1 MQLLS
6 SMRAS
11 QRGQAQQN
19 ARWPAST
26 NPMHARFTCVIL
38 QPLPAR
44 ALRSELEGN
53 PGGAK
58 EHAGTRFVGYVLQ
71 GEPGWTSTGGPSTE
85 SGSSSKEKKKAA
97 STAVRG
103 EKLTRQ
109 AGEAILLH
117 SYDLKNKGGSYF
129 KDKRTE
135 NFAAIIPGMI
145 LTVRIFGDQLLKVL
159 EKQDEDLHVFDI
171 VSVELS
177 MKSMQSSAQELKLDV
192 KRLSPIPNGARL
204 LCGWNRLPATVE
216 QSSSRTITD
225 LLPADLVAN
234 MDQQMI
240 KGNLSQTV
248 HLVNVP
254 LVQTNGLFAMHADG
268 HMRFHVQVSL
278 SLCCL
283 DFVYLSL
290 IALSILALARV

>member
-1 MQLLS
+1 MLLPPLLS
-6 SMRAS
+6 NMRAS
-11 QRGQAQQN
+11 YRGQTQQN

-26 NPMHARFTCVIL
+26 NPMHARFTCVVL

-44 ALRSELEGN
+44 ALRAELEGN

-71 GEPGWTSTGGPSTE
+71 GEPGWTSTGGPSNE
-85 SGSSSKEKKKAA
+85 PASGSKERKKAQVV
-97 STAVRG
+97 VRG

-109 AGEAILLH
+109 AGEAVLLH

-135 NFAAIIPGMI
+135 TFAAIAPGMI
-145 LTVRIFGDQLLKVL
+145 LTARIFGDQLLKVL
-159 EKQDEDLHVFDI
+159 EKQEEDLHVFDL

-192 KRLSPIPNGARL
+192 KRLAPVADGARL
-204 LCGWNRLPATVE
+204 LCGWNRVPATVQLSSTLL
-216 QSSSRTITD
+216 QSFMSPSTD
-225 LLPADLVAN
+225 GFLPDDLIPNV
-234 MDQQMI
+234 DQQMI

-254 LVQTNGLFAMHADG
+254 LVQSQGLFAMHADG
-268 HMRFHVQVSL
+268 HMRFHVQVSRHVVV
-278 SLCCL
+278 S
-283 DFVYLSL
+283 
-290 IALSILALARV
+290 R